1 MVGRDG
7 IGGAMMK
14 WTATQHLDLQPVRS
28 GAPAAQPHCATFHH
42 SQALIAVAVGRNI
55 VGASLDPYLTMRAVS
70 SCGKSCSEAFVDSG
84 VSRAYYI
91 AFKITA
97 LESLRVYSSF

>member
-7 IGGAMMK
+7 IGGGMMK

-28 GAPAAQPHCATFHH
+28 GAPAVQPHCAAFHH

-55 VGASLDPYLTMRAVS
+55 VGELRAF
-70 SCGKSCSEAFVDSG
+70 SEAL
-84 VSRAYYI
+84 SRFLLNSQLLEIVGLEAWSPL
-91 AFKITA
+91 APLVGSELSLAHHIT
-97 LESLRVYSSF
+97 S